1 MPYRLACKH
10 LFLTYP
16 QCPLSKEEGLELLRP
31 ILLPFDPSYVC
42 IASELHE
49 DGNSH
54 LHVLALLRRKL
65 NTRNARYFD
74 LGAYHGN
81 YQAARNP
88 SDVRDYVTKDGNFLE
103 EGEFEQRKRKRD
115 EYYSEALAAQSR
127 EEAEEILRTN
137 APRDYFMGFGNIS
150 KCLDKVFSKTRD
162 PYESSRKLSDFNLPS
177 SIWDWHSESYQ
188 VCLNPSLKRLHNQ
201 GTLTS
206 RFAP

>member
-1 MPYRLACKH
+1 MPFRLACKH

-16 QCPLSKEEGLELLRP
+16 QCPLTKEEGLELLRP
-31 ILLPFDPSYVC
+31 ILVPFDPSYIC
-42 IASELHE
+42 ISSELHE

-65 NTRNARYFD
+65 NTRNSRFFD
-74 LGAYHGN
+74 IGGYHGN

-88 SDVRDYVTKDGNFLE
+88 SDVRDYVIKDGNFSE
-103 EGEFEQRKRKRD
+103 EGQFQPRKRSRD
-115 EYYSEALAAQSR
+115 DVYSEALAAQSR
-127 EEAEEILRTN
+127 EEAEEILRSN

-150 KCLDKVFSKTRD
+150 KCLDKVFRKD
-162 PYESSRKLSDFNLPS
+162 PVTYRSDREISDFNLPP
-177 SIWDWHSESYQ
+177 SIWDWHSQSYQ
-188 VCLNPSLKRLHNQ
+188 VCSHPSLKRLHNQ